1 MKRRMK
7 IIRVYYFQLWHT
19 LGLYNL
25 IYRLAKS
32 SSPLKN
38 ENITYNTELW
48 DSDYYMLLLS
58 GYSRYLETDAK
69 MLFLSLEYLTYFIKK
84 VLSLRKICSLILYY
98 LGSWILC
105 LESSSG
111 NFWGYVV
118 RKVAIV
124 EDRLV

>member
-7 IIRVYYFQLWHT
+7 IIRVYHFQLWHT

-32 SSPLKN
+32 SSPLEN
-38 ENITYNTELW
+38 GNITYNTELW
-48 DSDYYMLLLS
+48 DSDYYILSLS

-98 LGSWILC
+98 LRSWILC
-105 LESSSG
+105 LESSLG
-111 NFWGYVV
+111 NFWGHVV
-118 RKVAIV
+118 RKMAIV